1 VTGCPRLILNYRN
14 GAGVSMNPT
23 TNGHKKPRTYSKHGL
38 TTLKRAVNGLGN
50 RVIDKRT
57 ATGKALAKW
66 RADLTADLGG
76 DDAISTQ
83 RVALIDLAVKSKLLL
98 DSIDT
103 WLLTRPTLVNVPKRS
118 LIPIVL
124 QRQTLA
130 DGLARYLTQLGLER
144 RHKVKTITD
153 LLNGHDETS
162 RETET
167 RQ

>member
-1 VTGCPRLILNYRN
+1 
-14 GAGVSMNPT
+14 MNPAQKGKT
-23 TNGHKKPRTYSKHGL
+23 KPRTYSKHGL

-66 RADLTADLGG
+66 RADLIADLGG
-76 DDAISTQ
+76 DDTISTQ

-103 WLLTRPTLVNVPKRS
+103 WLLTQPTLVNVRKRS

-153 LLNGHDETS
+153 LLNGHDET
-162 RETET
+162 RPETET